1 MDHLQLLSPQ
11 RFARALSAFLL
22 SFLLTVFSL
31 PVFADYG
38 ATIRWRNYNT
48 LDTYTDIQVACAV
61 SSGGWPQLPPVG
73 PSISGSSYSYSC
85 MVMDSFSGPRSSGGV
100 VRNLSCPL
108 GGSVITSTQVS
119 ETPMC
124 SGTPQCPSGQQ
135 YNATTNACEEAV
147 CPSGQVRN
155 PFSQQCQPP
164 CHAAGTAGGSAYVSP
179 WTDLPRAICRDG
191 CKLNVGGTG
200 HHIPWSNGTTL
211 HVVNGLVHTGEF
223 CSGDINGE
231 GEGNGEDET
240 YEGPDDPDPIKVT
253 PEDDPPRCGPGQC
266 PGEFNGVHMCV
277 SCTDIASPEKPV
289 TTYDR
294 KTETTTTGTP
304 PNQTT
309 ETKTTDTK
317 ATHDG
322 SGTVTSTTTT
332 STTKTD
338 ANGTTTKEEGKTEK
352 KESQESFCKEN
363 PTVAFCK
370 NGKWG
375 GACNAFTCEGDAVQ
389 CAIAKEIHQ
398 RNCDMNAPNEYSNA
412 AEKAGTGT
420 ETGEQYLQTEKE
432 REGLDV
438 QGKFTSE
445 VRASP
450 ITAACPA
457 PRVVPLPGGN
467 SLEISFEKPCEVASQ
482 LGAFVVAFAYLAAAL
497 IVLKSPGGA

>member
-11 RFARALSAFLL
+11 RLARALGAFLL
-22 SFLLTVFSL
+22 GFILSL
-31 PVFADYG
+31 AALPAFAAYEASLMGYWTGYG
-38 ATIRWRNYNT
+38 YKTT
-48 LDTYTDIQVACAV
+48 LSEALAAC
-61 SSGGWPQLPPVG
+61 PP
-73 PSISGSSYSYSC
+73 GSSAVAGGDGTMCNPAKSYRC
-85 MVMDSFSGPRSSGGV
+85 LRDSDLANVGSIRADMGCPYGGT
-100 VRNLSCPL
+100 LTCP
-108 GGSVITSTQVS
+108 ST
-119 ETPMC
+119 C
-124 SGTPQCPSGQQ
+124 SGTPTCPAGQEFDA
-135 YNATTNACEEAV
+135 ATATCKVPECA
-147 CPSGQVRN
+147 PGQVRN
-155 PFSQQCQPP
+155 PITQLCQPP

-179 WTDLPRAICRDG
+179 WTELPRAICRDG

-200 HHIPWSNGTTL
+200 HQIPWSNGTTL

-240 YEGPDDPDPIKVT
+240 YEGPEDLDPISVT
-253 PEDDPPRCGPGQC
+253 PEDDPPRCGAGQC

-338 ANGTTTKEEGKTEK
+338 ANGTTTTEQGKTEK

-375 GACNAFTCEGDAVQ
+375 GGCDAFTCEGDAVQ
-389 CAIAKEIHQ
+389 CAIAREIHQ
-398 RNCDMNAPNEYSNA
+398 RNCDATKSNPYTDMTDA
-412 AEKAGTGT
+412 AQAGTDNAST
-420 ETGEQYLQTEKE
+420 YIQAQKDAAA
-432 REGLDV
+432 LDV
-438 QGKFTSE
+438 NARFSQSLD
-445 VRASP
+445 ASP
-450 ITAACPA
+450 IAASCPA
-457 PRVVPLPGGN
+457 SRSVALPGGN
-467 SLEISFEKPCEVASQ
+467 SLEISFEKPCEIAGW
-482 LGAFVVAFAYLAAAL
+482 LGHFVQAFAYLFAAL
-497 IVLKSPGGA
+497 IVLRNPT

>member
-11 RFARALSAFLL
+11 RLARALVLLAITATCLGTPHVFAAQVFTNDTSSL
-22 SFLLTVFSL
+22 SFSSL
-31 PVFADYG
+31 DEACRYG
-38 ATIRWRNYNT
+38 GVGAYGLKSIEYGGISGGRHFWRCRVQMSSDPNHVATLRSAYLNTSCDSPNT
-48 LDTYTDIQVACAV
+48 LNTDTGACT
-61 SSGGWPQLPPVG
+61 PP
-73 PSISGSSYSYSC
+73 
-85 MVMDSFSGPRSSGGV
+85 
-100 VRNLSCPL
+100 
-108 GGSVITSTQVS
+108 
-119 ETPMC
+119 E
-124 SGTPQCPSGQQ
+124 
-135 YNATTNACEEAV
+135 

-155 PFSQQCQPP
+155 TITQQCQPP

-179 WTDLPRAICRDG
+179 WTTLPKAICRDG

-240 YEGPDDPDPIKVT
+240 YEGPEDLDPISVT
-253 PEDDPPRCGPGQC
+253 PEDDPPRCGAGQC
-266 PGEFNGVHMCV
+266 PGEVNGVYTCV
-277 SCTDIASPEKPV
+277 SCTDVATPEKPV

-338 ANGTTTKEEGKTEK
+338 ANGTTTTEEGKTEK

-375 GACNAFTCEGDAVQ
+375 GGCDAFTCEGDAVQ
-389 CAIAKEIHQ
+389 CAIAREIHQ
-398 RNCDMNAPNEYSNA
+398 RNCEAAKSNPYTDMTDA
-412 AEKAGTGT
+412 AQAGTDNAST
-420 ETGEQYLQTEKE
+420 YIQAQKDAAA
-432 REGLDV
+432 LDV
-438 QGKFTSE
+438 NARFSQSLD
-445 VRASP
+445 ASP
-450 ITAACPA
+450 IAASCPA
-457 PRVVPLPGGN
+457 SRSVALPGGN
-467 SLEISFEKPCEVASQ
+467 SLEISFEKPCEIAGW
-482 LGAFVVAFAYLAAAL
+482 LGHFVQAFAYLFAAL
-497 IVLKSPGGA
+497 IVLRNPT

>member
-11 RFARALSAFLL
+11 RLARALGAFLASL
-22 SFLLTVFSL
+22 LLTLASAPALAAGEVYSNSSSGVTFGSLDEACQYGGVQYGYCGAVYAGFSN
-31 PVFADYG
+31 G
-38 ATIRWRNYNT
+38 AHRWDCRTKPWAGDPTCVAVRQAILSSGCASPNV
-48 LDTYTDIQVACAV
+48 LDTVTGVCNPPACA
-61 SSGGWPQLPPVG
+61 
-73 PSISGSSYSYSC
+73 
-85 MVMDSFSGPRSSGGV
+85 
-100 VRNLSCPL
+100 
-108 GGSVITSTQVS
+108 
-119 ETPMC
+119 E
-124 SGTPQCPSGQQ
+124 
-135 YNATTNACEEAV
+135 
-147 CPSGQVRN
+147 GQVRN
-155 PFSQQCQPP
+155 SITNECQPP

-338 ANGTTTKEEGKTEK
+338 ANGTTTTEEGKTEK

-375 GACNAFTCEGDAVQ
+375 GGCDAFTCEGDAVQ

-398 RNCDMNAPNEYSNA
+398 RNCEAAKSNA
-412 AEKAGTGT
+412 YTDMTDAAQAGTDNAST
-420 ETGEQYLQTEKE
+420 YIQAQKDAAA
-432 REGLDV
+432 LDV
-438 QGKFTSE
+438 NARFSQSLDP
-445 VRASP
+445 SP
-450 ITAACPA
+450 IAASCPSSRSVA
-457 PRVVPLPGGN
+457 LPGGN
-467 SLEISFEKPCEVASQ
+467 SLEISFEKPCEIAGW
-482 LGAFVVAFAYLAAAL
+482 LGHFVQAFAYLFAAL
-497 IVLKSPGGA
+497 IVLRNPT

>member
-11 RFARALSAFLL
+11 RLARALGAFLL
-22 SFLLTVFSL
+22 SLFLTVLSL
-31 PVFADYG
+31 PAVADYG
-38 ATIRWRNYNT
+38 SMVRWRYDGNGQTNPWT
-48 LDTYTDIQVACAV
+48 MSPGEACASV
-61 SSGGWPQLPPVG
+61 SPPRTLG
-73 PSISGSSYSYSC
+73 TQHNQYQYSC
-85 MVMDSFSGPRSSGGV
+85 LYNGSWSGYAYATRFCFNANGELEAVTQGTTT
-100 VRNLSCPL
+100 CP
-108 GGSVITSTQVS
+108 GN
-119 ETPMC
+119 P
-124 SGTPQCPSGQQ
+124 
-135 YNATTNACEEAV
+135 V
-147 CPSGQVRN
+147 CPSGQNYNAATGQCELTACASGQVRN
-155 PFSQQCQPP
+155 TITQQCQPP

-179 WTDLPRAICRDG
+179 WTELPRAICRDG

-240 YEGPDDPDPIKVT
+240 YEGPEDLDPISVT
-253 PEDDPPRCGPGQC
+253 PEEDPPRCGAGQC

-317 ATHDG
+317 STHDG

-338 ANGTTTKEEGKTEK
+338 ANGTTTTEEGKTEK

-375 GACNAFTCEGDAVQ
+375 GGCDAFTCEGDAVQ
-389 CAIAKEIHQ
+389 CAIAREIHQ

-412 AEKAGTGT
+412 AEKVGTGT

-438 QGKFTSE
+438 QGKFASE

-450 ITAACPA
+450 IAAACPA

>member
-85 MVMDSFSGPRSSGGV
+85 MVMDSVSGPRSSGGV

-375 GACNAFTCEGDAVQ
+375 GGCDAFTCEGDAVQ
-389 CAIAKEIHQ
+389 CAIAREIHQ
-398 RNCDMNAPNEYSNA
+398 RNCEAAKSNA
-412 AEKAGTGT
+412 YTDMTDAAQAGTDNAST
-420 ETGEQYLQTEKE
+420 YIQTQKDAAA
-432 REGLDV
+432 LDV
-438 QGKFTSE
+438 NARFSQSLDP
-445 VRASP
+445 SP
-450 ITAACPA
+450 IAASCPSSRSVA
-457 PRVVPLPGGN
+457 LPGGN
-467 SLEISFEKPCEVASQ
+467 SLEISFEKPCEIAGW
-482 LGAFVVAFAYLAAAL
+482 LGHFVQAFAYLFAAL
-497 IVLKSPGGA
+497 IVLRNPT

>member
-11 RFARALSAFLL
+11 RLARALGAFLASL
-22 SFLLTVFSL
+22 LLTLASAPALAAGEVYSNNTSALTFGSLDEACQYGGVQYGYCGAVYAGFSNGVHRWDCRTK
-31 PVFADYG
+31 PWAGDPTCFAIRQAMLSSGCASPNVLDP
-38 ATIRWRNYNT
+38 ATGICNPP
-48 LDTYTDIQVACAV
+48 ACA
-61 SSGGWPQLPPVG
+61 
-73 PSISGSSYSYSC
+73 
-85 MVMDSFSGPRSSGGV
+85 
-100 VRNLSCPL
+100 
-108 GGSVITSTQVS
+108 
-119 ETPMC
+119 E
-124 SGTPQCPSGQQ
+124 
-135 YNATTNACEEAV
+135 
-147 CPSGQVRN
+147 GQVRN
-155 PFSQQCQPP
+155 SITNECQPP

-179 WTDLPRAICRDG
+179 YTTLPKSICRDG

-200 HHIPWSNGTTL
+200 HEIPWSNGTTL

-231 GEGNGEDET
+231 GEGNGEDES
-240 YEGPDDPDPIKVT
+240 YDGPEDLDPIAVT
-253 PEDDPPRCGPGQC
+253 PDEDPPRCGAGQC
-266 PGEFNGVHMCV
+266 PGEVNGVYTCV

-375 GACNAFTCEGDAVQ
+375 GGCDAFTCEGDAVQ
-389 CAIAKEIHQ
+389 CAIAREIHQ
-398 RNCDMNAPNEYSNA
+398 RNCEAAKSNA
-412 AEKAGTGT
+412 YTDMTDAAQAGTDNAST
-420 ETGEQYLQTEKE
+420 YIQAQKDAAA
-432 REGLDV
+432 LDV
-438 QGKFTSE
+438 NARFSQSLDP
-445 VRASP
+445 SP
-450 ITAACPA
+450 IAASCPSS
-457 PRVVPLPGGN
+457 RSVSLPGGN
-467 SLEISFEKPCEVASQ
+467 SLEISFEKPCEIAGW
-482 LGAFVVAFAYLAAAL
+482 LGHFVQAFAYLFAAL
-497 IVLKSPGGA
+497 IVLRNPT

>member
-11 RFARALSAFLL
+11 RLARALGAFLVG
-22 SFLLTVFSL
+22 LL
-31 PVFADYG
+31 
-38 ATIRWRNYNT
+38 
-48 LDTYTDIQVACAV
+48 VALIAV
-61 SSGGWPQLPPVG
+61 PAMALTKAQLPLYAVVEDG
-73 PSISGSSYSYSC
+73 PFLKLRVYSTTHGC
-85 MVMDSFSGPRSSGGV
+85 
-100 VRNLSCPL
+100 
-108 GGSVITSTQVS
+108 GGSYPAGWEGAEEGYIQDATASCGWTYVLRRLKCTPPQILNST
-119 ETPMC
+119 TY
-124 SGTPQCPSGQQ
+124 QCENPPPPDC
-135 YNATTNACEEAV
+135 A
-147 CPSGQVRN
+147 PGQVRN
-155 PFSQQCQPP
+155 TVTQECQPP

-338 ANGTTTKEEGKTEK
+338 ANGTTTTEEGKTEK

-375 GACNAFTCEGDAVQ
+375 GSCNAFTCDGDAVQ

-398 RNCDMNAPNEYSNA
+398 RNCDMNTPNEYSNA

-450 ITAACPA
+450 IAAACPA